1 MVTFLRRLLPF
12 FLLLGAILGFYQPS
26 FSGEFVFDDRGNIL
40 QNPRLRT
47 LWPPWGPMAHSSR
60 PLTQLTFALNYA
72 LGQGNVFGY
81 HLVNLLIHLLATLV
95 LFGILRRTF
104 TTRPLLS
111 RYGAI
116 RTPLATA
123 IALVWAIHPIQ
134 TASVTYIVQRA
145 ESLMG
150 LFYLLTLY
158 CSLRSFGAP
167 SHRLWPKLAIAACFL
182 GMLSKPIMVTA
193 PLLILLYDRAFFLT
207 PFKQL
212 LSKRKGL
219 YGGLAATWGILL
231 IILLLPHESVHSVG
245 EEAGFS
251 PLQYAA
257 TQPGVLLHYLK
268 LVFWPHPLLLDPQWP
283 PLQDFRQFLLPGI
296 PVGLLLL
303 ATLLSLRPYPQLSYL
318 GAWFFLILAPTSS
331 FFPLNDPAYEHRMYL
346 PLLAPITLTLLGGWE
361 ILRRGIS
368 SPALQKSLACTLLIA
383 AALPLGWRTR
393 ERNKEYK
400 DGTTLWKQIVDQRP
414 SNARGL
420 HNLGETLYRKGRV
433 EEAITLYRKAIEI
446 EPIYP
451 TALYNLGLALAKQ
464 GRAKEAIPSYR
475 RSLEIEP
482 NSPECHYQLGLAL
495 AGQGSNGE
503 ATACFQ
509 EAVKLRP
516 LYPEAHYQL
525 GIALEKQGRFQ
536 EAAAHL
542 QQAQEYRR
550 NEETRHVNQG
560 AALLNQGRFGEA
572 VQQFQQALEVNPQS
586 LVAHYNLGL
595 ALLNQ
600 GNPEEAIGH
609 FSYALAI
616 DPGDVE
622 TRIELGVALLQQ
634 GRDHESAEEFFEVL
648 RQNPNNPRAHH
659 NLAVVLRKMGRT
671 EEAAK
676 HRDAETHPKK
686 RLGAP

>member
-1 MVTFLRRLLPF
+1 M
-12 FLLLGAILGFYQPS
+12 LGVYQPS

-40 QNPRLRT
+40 QNPRLGT

-393 ERNKEYK
+393 ERNREYQ
-400 DGTTLWKQIVDQRP
+400 DEATLWGQVLAQYP
-414 SNARGL
+414 SSTRAL
-420 HNLGETLYRKGRV
+420 LNLGEALFRQGKS
-433 EEAITLYRKAIEI
+433 EEAIFYYLKVLKI
-446 EPIYP
+446 EPKDV
-451 TALYNLGLALAKQ
+451 TARYNLGLALHKQ
-464 GRAKEAIPSYR
+464 GKLAEAISHYQQALGINPSSAEVLNDLGRVLFDEQKQDQSISYYR
-475 RSLEIEP
+475 KALEIQP
-482 NSPECHYQLGLAL
+482 NFAD
-495 AGQGSNGE
+495 A
-503 ATACFQ
+503 
-509 EAVKLRP
+509 
-516 LYPEAHYQL
+516 
-525 GIALEKQGRFQ
+525 
-536 EAAAHL
+536 
-542 QQAQEYRR
+542 
-550 NEETRHVNQG
+550 HVNLG
-560 AALLNQGRFGEA
+560 VVLYNQGRLEEA
-572 VQQFQQALEVNPQS
+572 IDHYRQALKIDPQ
-586 LVAHYNLGL
+586 LLDAHYNLGL
-595 ALLNQ
+595 ALSDW
-600 GNPEEAIGH
+600 GKFEEAIQH
-609 FSYALAI
+609 FSQALRLKPS
-616 DPGDVE
+616 DLEVRTD
-622 TRIELGVALLQQ
+622 LGVAYLEQ
-634 GRDHESAEEFFEVL
+634 GRYEKALQELSLVL
-648 RQNPNNPRAHH
+648 RQDPNNFRAHH
-659 NLAVVLRKMGRT
+659 NLGLVLRKLGRSD
-671 EEAAK
+671 EANRHFEAAQK
-676 HRDAETHPKK
+676 AKGTSSSD
-686 RLGAP
+686 